1 MKKIF
6 FLLLLQVMVLFLFAQ
21 QKTIAIRCG
30 KLLDARSGKVLINQI
45 ILVNG
50 NKIASVTEAAMFK
63 QKTDSVIDL
72 SNYYVL
78 PGLIDCHTHVLLQG
92 DITSEDYD
100 VQILKESVPY
110 RTLRATKSCY
120 QF

>member
-45 ILVNG
+45 ILVF
-50 NKIASVTEAAMFK
+50 T
-63 QKTDSVIDL
+63 
-72 SNYYVL
+72 
-78 PGLIDCHTHVLLQG
+78 
-92 DITSEDYD
+92 
-100 VQILKESVPY
+100 
-110 RTLRATKSCY
+110 
-120 QF
+120 